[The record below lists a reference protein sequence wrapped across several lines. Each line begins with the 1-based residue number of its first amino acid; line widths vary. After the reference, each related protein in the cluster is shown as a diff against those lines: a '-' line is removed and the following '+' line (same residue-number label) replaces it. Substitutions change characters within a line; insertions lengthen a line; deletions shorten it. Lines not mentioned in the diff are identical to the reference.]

1 LDVIEPVNDK
11 LERMVISRIPTSL
24 GRFKLYLYKSSD
36 DDKEHIALVM
46 GEVQEKEDV
55 LVRIHSECLTGEVFG
70 SRRCDCRE
78 QLCMAMEK
86 ISEEGVGVLIYLR
99 QEGRGIG
106 LLEKLRAYY
115 LQDQAMIL
123 SMQIYS

>member
-1 LDVIEPVNDK
+1 MIEPVIDK
-11 LERMVISRIPTSL
+11 LERKVISRIPTDS
-24 GRFKLYLYKSSD
+24 GKFKLYLYKNGND
-36 DDKEHIALVM
+36 NKEHIALVM

-106 LLEKLRAYY
+106 LLEKLRAYN